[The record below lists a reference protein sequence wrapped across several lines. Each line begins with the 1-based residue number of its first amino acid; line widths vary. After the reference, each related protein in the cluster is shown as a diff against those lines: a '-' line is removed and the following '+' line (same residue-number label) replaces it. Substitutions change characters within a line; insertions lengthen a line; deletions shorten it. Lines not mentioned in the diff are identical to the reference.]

1 MTAIRMKK
9 EDRILHILDCTLTL
23 VGRKQLESIRTA
35 EIAKESNISEGAL
48 FKYFK
53 SKSDIINQIMVRYE
67 NLSHPIIPADS
78 IKTIAE
84 FKQFI
89 NEYLSSMV
97 DLSDERS
104 AYLRLLLQ
112 VSMGEGRLGKI
123 KYNQV
128 KNGFWNVLEDRIKYG
143 QKHWE
148 FNSDLD
154 IKIQIRLF
162 HFSVLMFLIEQE
174 IFNAKEIEYFDINNI
189 KDTAINNFFDLL
201 VKS

>member
-1 MTAIRMKK
+1 
-9 EDRILHILDCTLTL
+9 
-23 VGRKQLESIRTA
+23 
-35 EIAKESNISEGAL
+35 
-48 FKYFK
+48 
-53 SKSDIINQIMVRYE
+53 
-67 NLSHPIIPADS
+67 
-78 IKTIAE
+78 
-84 FKQFI
+84 
-89 NEYLSSMV
+89 
-97 DLSDERS
+97 
-104 AYLRLLLQ
+104 
-112 VSMGEGRLGKI
+112 
-123 KYNQV
+123 
-128 KNGFWNVLEDRIKYG
+128 LEDRIKYG